1 MIPTE
6 SEEQIALFE
15 WTEWESGRIPQL
27 RLMFHIPNGGKRNKA
42 TAARLK
48 REGVKAGVPDVFLP
62 VPRGRYHGLFIE
74 MKREKGG
81 RLSQEQKRWLEEL
94 SKMGYKAEVCR
105 GWEEAA
111 KTVTGYLRQAER
123 EGKIWL

>member
-74 MKREKGG
+74 MKREKDG

-111 KTVTGYLRQAER
+111 NMVKGYL
-123 EGKIWL
+123 EGKTWD